1 MTFWEHLDVL
11 RADLFRMLL
20 VAAVCGGVAFAGK
33 EPLFDLVLA
42 PAHADF
48 VAYRLMHAGPFRL
61 ELVNVG
67 LTEQFMVHVRTA
79 FCVGL
84 LMASPYLIY
93 VLYSFV
99 APALYPRERRL
110 ARRIVL
116 GGYAMFVAGVLV
128 NYFIVF
134 PLTVRFLGTYQVS
147 SDIHNLLSLQS
158 YVDTLLM
165 MSLVFGI
172 LFEIPVVSWLLALFG
187 LLQSEWMQRYWRHA
201 LVVIVTVAAVITPTG
216 DVFTLAVV
224 SLPIWLLYEASILI
238 VRAVERKKS
247 L

>member
-48 VAYRLMHAGPFRL
+48 VVYRLMHAGPFRL

-84 LMASPYLIY
+84 LMASPYLVY

-134 PLTVRFLGTYQVS
+134 PPHRQISGHLPG
-147 SDIHNLLSLQS
+147 
-158 YVDTLLM
+158 
-165 MSLVFGI
+165 
-172 LFEIPVVSWLLALFG
+172 E
-187 LLQSEWMQRYWRHA
+187 QRHTQPA
-201 LVVIVTVAAVITPTG
+201 VAAILRG
-216 DVFTLAVV
+216 HAADDESGLRH
-224 SLPIWLLYEASILI
+224 SL
-238 VRAVERKKS
+238 
-247 L
+247 